1 MRCAYENV
9 PDAVCSRPLHPAR
22 PTPPAPPAPPVSG
35 SGPRRRTYA
44 ALFAALRCPRPVGD
58 ARGGGGGGGGGQ
70 VGVARQLARETNAQ
84 LAGLIAQIVLFH
96 LAGWRAELVEAQVC
110 GPRLLDLDWRV
121 DLATASD
128 KSARMA
134 APTCIVQLQ
143 VQDAPR
149 RKGELPGVSTQA
161 FEMDKEQ
168 LSAMLDGL
176 GRIRDQL
183 SGVAQ

>member
-1 MRCAYENV
+1 
-9 PDAVCSRPLHPAR
+9 
-22 PTPPAPPAPPVSG
+22 
-35 SGPRRRTYA
+35 
-44 ALFAALRCPRPVGD
+44 
-58 ARGGGGGGGGGQ
+58 
-70 VGVARQLARETNAQ
+70 VARQLARETNAQ